1 MHPIKFQQQWLP
13 GATNLFFFFCSL
25 IPTRKRTWFMGRRIR
40 EQFYYDVVAS
50 QNKTSQEYY
59 KEA

>member
-1 MHPIKFQQQWLP
+1 
-13 GATNLFFFFCSL
+13 
-25 IPTRKRTWFMGRRIR
+25 MGRRIR

-59 KEA
+59 KEAWYKVLRGGGVVLKKYRSHI